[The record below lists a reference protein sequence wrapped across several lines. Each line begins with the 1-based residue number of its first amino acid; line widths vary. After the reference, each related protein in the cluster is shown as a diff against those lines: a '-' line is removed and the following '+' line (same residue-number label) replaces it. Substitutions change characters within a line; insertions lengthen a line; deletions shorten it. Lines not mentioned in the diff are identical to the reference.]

1 MAKFKAFKPQA
12 MERIARSMGY
22 TGDMSGFR
30 QYLDSNV
37 SLKNR
42 MKQLEDS
49 ATEMSKNGSVRVA
62 QQTQEQAPD
71 TVGGFVPPPTQT
83 FNQEPVQMQQGGMSS
98 GLKGD
103 TLGYIINQ
111 NLNDEGMYVSTDTSY
126 MTGFN
131 GFEVQTINCC
141 SYSNSYGEVNTMI
154 GLVQQMIGDTMIV
167 NYSFMNRTESIGIV
181 LD

>member
-1 MAKFKAFKPQA
+1 MFWILILLLLF
-12 MERIARSMGY
+12 GC
-22 TGDMSGFR
+22 
-30 QYLDSNV
+30 
-37 SLKNR
+37 
-42 MKQLEDS
+42 EDS
-49 ATEMSKNGSVRVA
+49 TTSEYQFNINPRLELDENGYYHLDVIR
-62 QQTQEQAPD
+62 QNRQTLHRINGLITKD
-71 TVGGFVPPPTQT
+71 G
-83 FNQEPVQMQQGGMSS
+83 EPVESIFFEWSS
-98 GLKGD
+98 NLYWILGD

>member
-1 MAKFKAFKPQA
+1 MFWILILLLLF
-12 MERIARSMGY
+12 GC
-22 TGDMSGFR
+22 
-30 QYLDSNV
+30 
-37 SLKNR
+37 
-42 MKQLEDS
+42 EDS
-49 ATEMSKNGSVRVA
+49 TTSEYQFNINPRLEIDENGYYHLDVIR
-62 QQTQEQAPD
+62 QNRQTLHRINGLITKD
-71 TVGGFVPPPTQT
+71 G
-83 FNQEPVQMQQGGMSS
+83 EPVESIFFEWSS
-98 GLKGD
+98 NLYWVLGD

>member
-1 MAKFKAFKPQA
+1 MFWVLIILLLF
-12 MERIARSMGY
+12 GC
-22 TGDMSGFR
+22 
-30 QYLDSNV
+30 
-37 SLKNR
+37 
-42 MKQLEDS
+42 EDS
-49 ATEMSKNGSVRVA
+49 TTSECQFNINPRLEIDENGYYHLDVIR
-62 QQTQEQAPD
+62 QNRQTLHRINGLITKD
-71 TVGGFVPPPTQT
+71 G
-83 FNQEPVQMQQGGMSS
+83 EPVESIFFEWSS
-98 GLKGD
+98 NLYWILGD

-111 NLNDEGMYVSTDTSY
+111 NLNDEGMYVSTYTSY